1 MQWERETLLEA
12 NSRMTF
18 PLSWKKVWGAC
29 QTLRTSNFQNN
40 EAKMKKRKFVK
51 LDLKND
57 GENYPD
63 GCAGASCNNVKVD
76 SLTDK

>member
-29 QTLRTSNFQNN
+29 QTLRASNFQNY
-40 EAKMKKRKFVK
+40 EAKMKKRKFEE
-51 LDLKND
+51 LNLKND
-57 GENYPD
+57 SENYPV
-63 GCAGASCNNVKVD
+63 GCAGACFHYVKVD
-76 SLTDK
+76 LLVD